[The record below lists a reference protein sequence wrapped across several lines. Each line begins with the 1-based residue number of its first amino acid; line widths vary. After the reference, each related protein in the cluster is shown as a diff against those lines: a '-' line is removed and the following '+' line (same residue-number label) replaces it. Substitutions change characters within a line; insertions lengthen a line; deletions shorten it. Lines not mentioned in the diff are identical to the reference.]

1 MIRAVLSNPSHPE
14 YGVATIPFPIPHDQ
28 YAHCMELLEAL
39 EIGDAVKADCKVQAI
54 DSFYSVL
61 KRTEMLTVNVEEL
74 SYLAKRLD
82 GFDIGEAAQFQAM
95 AHKLELFELKDL
107 INLTFCCQQA
117 TVITDFSDLA
127 SVGRDHYMN
136 LHGGCAKTEEL
147 DALDGEETARRLI
160 ENGNGAVTPYGVA
173 YDNGMKLEQVYNGR
187 CFPCYYYEPNAITV
201 AVTAKS
207 EPEDTEHI
215 AWLFLPMVQEE
226 IDRALQRAGVADP
239 ADTRR
244 RLENT
249 QLPNEVDVL
258 LDVEQESLADDF
270 RWYAAYHDE
279 GHHPHVH
286 MMVWSA
292 EPKKGYLTREGIAA
306 MRSKMTN
313 AIFHEEMKELYIK
326 KDAVYKES
334 VQTAR
339 DVLLT
344 RITAMEN
351 SDCTDPVIEQK
362 LWELSQTLEQVD
374 GRHVYGYLP
383 KEVKAQVDEIVER
396 LAQLPEVAACYD
408 QWWRLKDE
416 IAGYY
421 GQNTPPHQP
430 MVQQREFRAIKNM
443 IIQQAETFRQPVLEQ
458 VPVETEPDE
467 QQVSPS
473 PISPVVMPQPQTVTS
488 QIKIEGGAVIQ
499 LLHHMSRVFR
509 GNMPV
514 IPPALRIDSKRR
526 RRLQEKRMAMGHKR
540 DDHEEQERLRNEQ
553 IL

>member
-1 MIRAVLSNPSHPE
+1 MARLIQKSGYIKAGKAAGYME
-14 YGVATIPFPIPHDQ
+14 YVATRDGVEIIQSTEPVTKKQEQFIAKLLKDFP
-28 YAHCMELLEAL
+28 
-39 EIGDAVKADCKVQAI
+39 DAK
-54 DSFYSVL
+54 
-61 KRTEMLTVNVEEL
+61 
-74 SYLAKRLD
+74 
-82 GFDIGEAAQFQAM
+82 
-95 AHKLELFELKDL
+95 ELFEYSDYLQTPNRGTASAF
-107 INLTFCCQQA
+107 IA
-117 TVITDFSDLA
+117 TALDIHLHEVESE
-127 SVGRDHYMN
+127 SGYMSYIAQRPRAEK
-136 LHGGCAKTEEL
+136 HGGHGLFSEADVTDLKAAKAEL
-147 DALDGEETARRLI
+147 EAHNGKVWTFIFSLRREDAERL
-160 ENGNGAVTPYGVA
+160 G
-173 YDNGMKLEQVYNGR
+173 YNK
-187 CFPCYYYEPNAITV
+187 A
-201 AVTAKS
+201 A
-207 EPEDTEHI
+207 
-215 AWLFLPMVQEE
+215 AW
-226 IDRALQRAGVADP
+226 R
-239 ADTRR
+239 
-244 RLENT
+244 N
-249 QLPNEVDVL
+249 L
-258 LDVEQESLADDF
+258 LKQESAAIAAAMRIQTDDF

-292 EPKKGYLTREGIAA
+292 ELKMGYLTRKGIAV

-313 AIFHEEMKELYIK
+313 TIFHEEMKELYIK

-339 DVLLT
+339 DALLT

-362 LWELSQTLEQVD
+362 LRELSQTLEQVD

-396 LAQLPEVAACYD
+396 LAQLPEVAACYE
-408 QWWRLKDE
+408 QWWKLKDE

-421 GQNTPPHQP
+421 GWNTPPHQP
-430 MVQQREFRAIKNM
+430 LVQQKEFRAIKNM
-443 IIQQAETFRQPVLEQ
+443 IIQQAETFRQPAPEQ

-473 PISPVVMPQPQTVTS
+473 PESPAVMPQPQAVTS